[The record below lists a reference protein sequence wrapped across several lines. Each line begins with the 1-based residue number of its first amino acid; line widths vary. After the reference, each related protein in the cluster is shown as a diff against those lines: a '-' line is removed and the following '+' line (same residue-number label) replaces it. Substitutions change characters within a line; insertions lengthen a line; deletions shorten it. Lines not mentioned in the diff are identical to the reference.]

1 MSSMTVE
8 QPNESLP
15 PALPGFENIS
25 RYWDKKQGMYAAK
38 ILPGEY
44 YVTRHPNEA
53 VVTVLGSC
61 ISACI
66 RDRRLSIG
74 GMNHFMLPVSMSAIA
89 SNSTGNIERYGSF
102 AMESLINQILS
113 RGGLRKNLEVKITGG
128 GKVLS
133 IASNIG
139 EQNIEFVKK
148 FLEEEQLNLLAE
160 DVGGL
165 HPRKVYYVPSTGRLR
180 VKKLHETI
188 NQTISQRET
197 AYAEEMARE
206 SARTEVELF

>member
-1 MSSMTVE
+1 
-8 QPNESLP
+8 
-15 PALPGFENIS
+15 
-25 RYWDKKQGMYAAK
+25 
-38 ILPGEY
+38 
-44 YVTRHPNEA
+44 
-53 VVTVLGSC
+53 
-61 ISACI
+61 
-66 RDRRLSIG
+66 
-74 GMNHFMLPVSMSAIA
+74 
-89 SNSTGNIERYGSF
+89 
-102 AMESLINQILS
+102 MESLINQILS

-139 EQNIEFVKK
+139 EQNIEFVKN